1 MSIEKIVFY
10 AFSTIL
16 IVAALSVITRRDSVK
31 AVLSLVLCFF
41 AAAALWIL
49 LEAEF
54 LAVSLVLVYVG
65 AVMVLF
71 LFVVMMLDID
81 FAAIKEGFTRY
92 MPIGIL
98 AAAFFL
104 GGLYLLLNSG
114 LFNAQNMPMPAPH
127 SSDYSNVEAL
137 GMLMYTN
144 YFYPFELAAVILL
157 VAIIAAISLTYRGSR
172 SRKVQNISE
181 QVNTKKEDRLRIIKM
196 DAVIEESAVENSAE
210 SPSEGTEGGKS

>member
-41 AAAALWIL
+41 SAAALWML

-81 FAAIKEGFTRY
+81 FAAIKQGFIRY
-92 MPIGIL
+92 MPIGIVA
-98 AAAFFL
+98 AAAFF
-104 GGLYLLLNSG
+104 GGLYFLINSG
-114 LFNAQNMPMPAPH
+114 LFDNQNMPMPAPH
-127 SSDYSNVEAL
+127 DADYSNIKEL

-172 SRKVQNISE
+172 HRKVQNVAE
-181 QVNTKKEDRLRIIKM
+181 QVSTRKEDRLRIIKM
-196 DAVIEESAVENSAE
+196 DAVIEEKAE
-210 SPSEGTEGGKS
+210 DNTQTKSESTDGGES